1 MDSTSL
7 ESESTMLQNLL
18 QETRFAL
25 RQLIHHFSFTL
36 LTVLT
41 LAVAIAANS
50 TIFSWISAT
59 LLDPIPSASDTG
71 RMVTIARGPRTEH
84 PSPPF
89 SYPDYVDLRDNTRP
103 LSGLLAWHNDYVSLT
118 GVGKPERIYGALV
131 SANYFD
137 VLGVRPRLGRF
148 LLTSPAA
155 EAAGQAEVVLNYD
168 LWRNHFAADP
178 NILGRTIQLN
188 LHPYTVV
195 GVAPKGFHG
204 CMTGLRDDV
213 WIPLAMA
220 RQVWGFNFVHDR
232 GVSWLNALGSLALG
246 ADRRQADKALN
257 VVMQRIATEYPTTH
271 QGNNSLFTDPLWR
284 SPFGTNIY
292 FSGTLPILLALA
304 VLLLV
309 LACANVAN
317 LLFVRAISRRREF
330 AIRLAI
336 GSGRIRLVR
345 QLMMESLILALAG
358 GGVALLLTLWTAR
371 TLIAF
376 LPATTLPI
384 TLNGTVDSSVLMVTL
399 AISVITAFVSGVV
412 PALRASRLS
421 PILVLKE
428 EALSTTAGHGRSRL
442 SAALVVAQIAL
453 STVLL
458 TSAGL
463 FVRSLAQ
470 AQLADPGFN
479 PDHVFLATFSLDPMG
494 YSTSAGGWFDHQ
506 LLTKLQALPGV
517 ESATLADFSPLSF
530 TIHTDGV
537 QPEAYVPQPHESM
550 EVDRGIVGPNYL
562 ATLRTPLLI
571 GRDFNDEDRGGF
583 QQVIIVN
590 QAFVDRYW
598 SVPYKDAI
606 GKQIQVRG
614 TWRTV
619 VGVAA
624 NAKYRRLVYDPTP
637 LILVPLWQDYASE
650 VIIHLRVAGD
660 PLTYTTAVQQAAADL
675 SPDLPLYNI
684 GTLKSNM
691 HMGNGFERIAVDLAG
706 SFGILALLL
715 ATVGLYG
722 LMAYTTSQRTHE
734 IGIRIALG
742 AEKTTIFRQV
752 LVQGLRLT
760 VLGVLF
766 GLGGSLFLTRFLRS
780 LLYGITVTDWVTFSA
795 VVIVL
800 GIVALLASYVPAW
813 RATHVLPMVALRHE

>member
-1 MDSTSL
+1 
-7 ESESTMLQNLL
+7 MLRNLL
-18 QETRFAL
+18 QEFRFAI
-25 RQLIHHFSFTL
+25 RQLIQHLGFTL
-36 LTVLT
+36 LVVLT
-41 LAVAIAANS
+41 LALAIGANS
-50 TIFSWISAT
+50 TIFSWIAAT
-59 LLDPIPSASDTG
+59 LLNPIPGASDTS
-71 RMVTIARGPRTEH
+71 RMVTVARGPRSDH

-89 SYPDYVDLRDNTRP
+89 SYPDYADLRDNTRG
-103 LSGLLAWHNDYVSLT
+103 LSGLLAWHNDYTSLT
-118 GVGKPERIYGALV
+118 GIGKPERIYGALV

-155 EAAGQAEVVLNYD
+155 ESFGQAEVVLNYD

-178 NILGRTIQLN
+178 NILGHTIQIN

-204 CMTGLRDDV
+204 CTTGLHDDV

-220 RQVWGFNFVHDR
+220 QQVWGFGFVHDR
-232 GVSWLNALGSLALG
+232 GVSWLNVLAQLAPG
-246 ADRRQADKALN
+246 TGRRQADNALN
-257 VVMQRIATEYPTTH
+257 VVIERIATEYPTTH

-284 SPFGTNIY
+284 SPFGANVY
-292 FSGTLPILLALA
+292 LAGTLPILFALA

-309 LACANVAN
+309 LACTNVAN
-317 LLFVRAISRRREF
+317 LLLVRAMGRRREF
-330 AIRLAI
+330 AIRLAM
-336 GSGRIRLVR
+336 GSSRVRLIR
-345 QLMMESLILALAG
+345 QLVVESLLLALAG
-358 GGVALLLTLWTAR
+358 GGVAILFTLWTAR
-371 TLIAF
+371 TMTAF

-384 TLNGTVDSSVLMVTL
+384 TLNGSVDSSVLLVTL
-399 AISVITAFVSGVV
+399 VISLLTALVSGVI
-412 PALRASRLS
+412 PAFRASRLS

-479 PDHVFLATFSLDPMG
+479 PDHVFLATYSLDPMG
-494 YSTSAGGWFDHQ
+494 YSDSAGVWFNHQ

-517 ESATLADFSPLSF
+517 QSATLADFSPLSF

-537 QPEAYVPQPHESM
+537 QPEGYVPQPHESM
-550 EVDRGIVGPNYL
+550 EVDRGRVGPNYL

-571 GRDFNDEDRGGF
+571 GRDFTDEDRGGF

-598 SVPYKDAI
+598 RVPDSQAL

-619 VGVAA
+619 VGITA

-637 LILVPLWQDYASE
+637 LILIPFWQDYASE
-650 VIIHLRVAGD
+650 AIIHLRVAGD

-675 SPDLPLYNI
+675 NPDLPLYNI
-684 GTLKSNM
+684 GTLKANM
-691 HMGNGFERIAVDLAG
+691 HMGNGFERIAVDFAG
-706 SFGILALLL
+706 SFGVLALLL

-722 LMAYTTSQRTHE
+722 VVAYTTSQRTHE
-734 IGIRIALG
+734 IGIRMALG
-742 AEKTTIFRQV
+742 AEKSTIFGQV
-752 LVQGLRLT
+752 LVQGLRLSL
-760 VLGVLF
+760 LGVLI
-766 GLGGSLFLTRFLRS
+766 GIGGSLLLTRFLRS
-780 LLYGITVTDWVTFSA
+780 LLYGVTVTDWLTFAIVVTTLA
-795 VVIVL
+795 V
-800 GIVALLASYVPAW
+800 VALLASYLPAW
-813 RATHVLPMVALRHE
+813 RATRVLPMVALRHQ

>member
-1 MDSTSL
+1 MVRTL
-7 ESESTMLQNLL
+7 F
-18 QETRFAL
+18 QEFRFAI
-25 RQLIHHFSFTL
+25 RQLIHHIGFTL
-36 LTVLT
+36 LAVLT
-41 LAVAIAANS
+41 LALAIAANT
-50 TIFSWISAT
+50 TIFSWIGAT
-59 LLDPIPSASDTG
+59 LLDPIPGASDTS
-71 RMVTIARGPRTEH
+71 RMVTVARGPRTEH

-89 SYPDYVDLRDNTRP
+89 SYPDYVDLRDHTRP
-103 LSGLLAWHNDYVSLT
+103 LSGLLAWHNDYMSLT

-148 LLTSPAA
+148 LLTDPAS
-155 EAAGQAEVVLNYD
+155 ESTGQAEVILNYD
-168 LWRNHFAADP
+168 LWRNRFGADP
-178 NILGRTIQLN
+178 AIVGRVIQIN

-220 RQVWGFNFVHDR
+220 QQVWGFGFVHDR
-232 GVSWLNALGSLALG
+232 GVSWLNSLGTLAPG
-246 ADRRQADKALN
+246 ADRRQADIALN
-257 VVMQRIATEYPTTH
+257 VVMQRIATEYATTH
-271 QGNNSLFTDPLWR
+271 QGNNSLYTDPLWR
-284 SPFGTNIY
+284 SPFGANVY
-292 FSGTLPILLALA
+292 LSGTLPILLALA

-317 LLFVRAISRRREF
+317 LLLVRAISRRREF

-336 GSGRIRLVR
+336 GSGRVRLIR
-345 QLMMESLILALAG
+345 QLLMESLILAFGG
-358 GGVALLLTLWTAR
+358 GGVAILFTLWSAR
-371 TLIAF
+371 TLTAF
-376 LPATTLPI
+376 LPTTTLPI
-384 TLNGTVDSSVLMVTL
+384 AFNSKVDSSVLIVTL
-399 AISVITAFVSGVV
+399 AVSVITAFISGVV

-428 EALSTTAGHGRSRL
+428 EALSTTSGHSRSRV
-442 SAALVVAQIAL
+442 SAVLVVAQIAL

-479 PDHVFLATFSLDPMG
+479 PNHVFLASYSLAPMG
-494 YSTSAGGWFDHQ
+494 YSDRAGVWFDHQ

-537 QPEAYVPQPHESM
+537 RPEGYVPQPHESM
-550 EVDRGIVGPNYL
+550 EVDRGIVGPDYL

-571 GRDFNDEDRGGF
+571 GRDFTDEDRGGF

-598 SVPYKDAI
+598 RVPDSEAM

-619 VGVAA
+619 VGITA

-637 LILVPLWQDYASE
+637 LILIPFWQDYASE
-650 VIIHLRVAGD
+650 AIIHVRVTGD
-660 PLTYTTAVQQAAADL
+660 PLSYTTAVQQAVADL
-675 SPDLPLYNI
+675 NPDLPLYNI
-684 GTLKSNM
+684 GTLKANL
-691 HMGNGFERIAVDLAG
+691 HMGNGFERIAVDFAG

-715 ATVGLYG
+715 AMVGLYG
-722 LMAYTTSQRTHE
+722 VMAYTTSQRTHE

-752 LVQGLRLT
+752 LLQGLRLT
-760 VLGVLF
+760 LLGVLF
-766 GLGGSLFLTRFLRS
+766 GIGGSLLLTRFLRS
-780 LLYGITVTDWVTFSA
+780 LLYGVTVTDWVTFST
-795 VVIVL
+795 VVIAL
-800 GIVALLASYVPAW
+800 GVVALLASYLPAW
-813 RATHVLPMVALRHE
+813 RATRIAPMAALHHE